1 MNLNTKRKELG
12 FLIFSVLAIG
22 VEVGII
28 ANIIF
33 DNFYENNK
41 RLFIISVLLVVFIT
55 ILILVVL
62 MFKYDK
68 TVYGNKMIF
77 AFDFEQKAFI
87 DIPYSMSSVN
97 ARILFNNQSE
107 KIKKKLRLKDFY
119 EENDDF
125 YEFSDELVAQII
137 LSHIIKHR
145 GGYKEKVNREKLKE
159 VLVKYK
165 YIDVESILGGNNALE
180 LRLPEGFK
188 IVPTDNKSIR
198 IISKYGFVTFRWTT
212 GYKYRGVGRG
222 NTSGAYYTKLL
233 STFGSAD
240 ISKCMEVQINL
251 ELEYGFNPLK
261 IFMKN
266 TVEFNNF
273 IDRCRNELDKFDID
287 SSKERYDAEV
297 FSQLVKYLEGKFK
310 SLNE

>member
-22 VEVGII
+22 IEVGII

-33 DNFYENNK
+33 DNFYQNHK
-41 RLFIISVLLVVFIT
+41 GLFIILALIVVFMT
-55 ILILVVL
+55 ILILIVL

-68 TVYGNKMIF
+68 KVYENKMLF
-77 AFDFEQKAFI
+77 AFDFEQKEFI
-87 DIPYSMSSVN
+87 DIPHSPSSVN

-107 KIKKKLRLKDFY
+107 KIKNKLRT
-119 EENDDF
+119 ENYFDENSDF
-125 YEFSDELVAQII
+125 YEFSNEAVAQII
-137 LSHIIKHR
+137 LSNIIKHEE
-145 GGYKEKVNREKLKE
+145 GYKEKINREKLKE

-165 YIDVESILGGNNALE
+165 YIDVEDILGGKNALE

-212 GYKYRGVGRG
+212 GYKYRGMSKG
-222 NTSGAYYTKLL
+222 NSFGASYIKLL
-233 STFGSAD
+233 STFGNVD
-240 ISKCMEVQINL
+240 ISSCIEVQIKL

-273 IDRCRNELDKFDID
+273 IDRCKNELDWFGID
-287 SSKERYDAEV
+287 SSKERYDTEA
-297 FSQLVKYLEGKFK
+297 FAQLIKYLDGKFK